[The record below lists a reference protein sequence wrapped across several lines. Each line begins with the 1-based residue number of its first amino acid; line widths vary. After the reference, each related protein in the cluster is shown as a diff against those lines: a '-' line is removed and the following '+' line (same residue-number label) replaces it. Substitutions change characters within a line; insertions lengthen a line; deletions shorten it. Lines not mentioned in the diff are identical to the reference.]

1 MKFESPPRSAPGR
14 RGANPRLA
22 AGPGQPFAGFT
33 LIELLVVIAIIA
45 LLAGMLLPVL
55 SGAKETA
62 RKISCLNN
70 MRQLGFSLAMYADEN
85 DGRFPSRMAPYWMT
99 LLAPNYVDL
108 RLLKCPTDPV
118 TEITG
123 PVAVDLGPTNA
134 AARSYIVNG
143 FDDYFR
149 PILDGTNWTA
159 FLNHTYP
166 IGMPETA
173 IPEPSDTIYF
183 GEKVS
188 DSHHIH
194 MDLLQNFPLGNDL
207 TEVEDGRHSGG
218 GRTQG
223 GNGSNFAFA
232 DGSARYVLKGRSA
245 SPVNMWAVT
254 PYYRNN

>member
-1 MKFESPPRSAPGR
+1 MKTESPARFALGGRGTNRKLKGCPTHASA
-14 RGANPRLA
+14 A
-22 AGPGQPFAGFT
+22 FT

-45 LLAGMLLPVL
+45 LLAGMLLPAL

-85 DGRFPSRMAPYWMT
+85 DGRFPSRMVPYWMT

-123 PVAVDLGPTNA
+123 PVGLDLGPTNA
-134 AARSYIVNG
+134 AARSYLVNG
-143 FDDYFR
+143 FDDYFK
-149 PILDGTNWTA
+149 PILEPTNWVA

-166 IGMPETA
+166 IGMPESA

-183 GEKVS
+183 GEK
-188 DSHHIH
+188 I
-194 MDLLQNFPLGNDL
+194 
-207 TEVEDGRHSGG
+207 TE
-218 GRTQG
+218 
-223 GNGSNFAFA
+223 
-232 DGSARYVLKGRSA
+232 
-245 SPVNMWAVT
+245 
-254 PYYRNN
+254 